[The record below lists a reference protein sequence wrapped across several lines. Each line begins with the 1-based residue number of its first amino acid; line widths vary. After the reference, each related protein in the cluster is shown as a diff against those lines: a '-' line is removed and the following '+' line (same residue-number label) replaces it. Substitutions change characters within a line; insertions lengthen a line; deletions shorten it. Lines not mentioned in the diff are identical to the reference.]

1 MLEGKTR
8 GGGLRGLD
16 CTKGHRR
23 RPGAPRDRGSHVD
36 ESTNSAPGTPLGR
49 SGVPDGLPGRLRGA
63 PGGTLER
70 FLGLLGSFGST
81 FEEDFLIEK

>member
-1 MLEGKTR
+1 MLEGKTQ
-8 GGGLRGLD
+8 GGGLRGLGMP
-16 CTKGHRR
+16 KGHRR

-36 ESTNSAPGTPLGR
+36 ESTNSAPGTLLGC
-49 SGVPDGLPGRLRGA
+49 SGGPDGLPGRLRGA

-81 FEEDFLIEK
+81 FEEYFLIEK